1 MMNLRAVQIGSST
14 KVGSALF
21 SQERFLSASRPAPA
35 PMPMAPAPRA
45 QRKSL
50 GETEQAWYTRAK
62 TAVVKYDGLTDRAQK
77 VPEASAAL
85 GSKFQGDGSPTSGT
99 SLRNTLAARLLEAEG
114 FQPHN
119 YAIFG
124 QPAVQ
129 SKVEQLE
136 NLDRDFEAAVSA
148 AEKANSAAPKSVSG
162 PASMQSPNL
171 GVDTQSVVCA
181 AAGLVLVGTIF
192 YFAFA
197 IK

>member
-1 MMNLRAVQIGSST
+1 MINLQTVKIGNSMRM
-14 KVGSALF
+14 GSALF
-21 SQERFLSASRPAPA
+21 AQERFLSASRPTPVPAPA
-35 PMPMAPAPRA
+35 PQPA
-45 QRKSL
+45 RKSL

-62 TAVVKYDGLTDRAQK
+62 TAVVKYDGLVDRTQK
-77 VPEASAAL
+77 MPAAAAAL
-85 GSKFQGDGSPTSGT
+85 GSKFHGDGSATSGAA
-99 SLRNTLAARLLEAEG
+99 LRNSLAAKLLEAEG

-124 QPAVQ
+124 QPALQ

-136 NLDRDFEAAVSA
+136 NLDRDFETAVSA
-148 AEKANSAAPKSVSG
+148 AEKASPAAPKSVSG

-197 IK
+197 KNG

>member
-1 MMNLRAVQIGSST
+1 MINLRTVQIGSST
-14 KVGSALF
+14 KLGSATLF
-21 SQERFLSASRPAPA
+21 SQERFLSASRPSPAPA
-35 PMPMAPAPRA
+35 PAPQA
-45 QRKSL
+45 RKSL

-62 TAVVKYDGLTDRAQK
+62 AAVVKYDGLVDRMQK
-77 VPEASAAL
+77 MPAASAAL
-85 GSKFQGDGSPTSGT
+85 GSKFHGDGSPTSGAA
-99 SLRNTLAARLLEAEG
+99 LRNTLAARLLEAEG

-148 AEKANSAAPKSVSG
+148 AEKVSPASSKSVSG

-197 IK
+197 KKG